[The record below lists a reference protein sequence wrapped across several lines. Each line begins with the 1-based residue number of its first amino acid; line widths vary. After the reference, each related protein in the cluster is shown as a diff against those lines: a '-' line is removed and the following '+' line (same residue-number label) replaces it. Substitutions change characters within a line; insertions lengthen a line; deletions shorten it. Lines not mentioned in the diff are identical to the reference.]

1 MADIRLKT
9 RRFSLGGKEYEICV
23 NMNVLADLQEAHDGS
38 IAAAL
43 DPKAELRTSLEIMA
57 AMLNEANDA
66 AGDPERF
73 TARGLGRL
81 IEPARTDELR
91 EIVRELVRAALRS
104 AAPEDAAPED
114 AADGENESKN

>member
-23 NMNVLADLQEAHDGS
+23 NMNVLADLQEQHDGS
-38 IAAAL
+38 IAAVL
-43 DPKAELRTSLEIMA
+43 NPKAELRTSLEIMA
-57 AMLNEANDA
+57 AMLNEASDA

-73 TARGLGRL
+73 TARALGRQ
-81 IEPARTDELR
+81 IEPSRINEVR
-91 EIVRELVRAALRS
+91 EIVQELVHAALMS
-104 AAPEDAAPED
+104 DEPEDAAS